1 MNQRLLPLAL
11 CCALSLS
18 ACGGGGGSPGNTNA
32 GTPTPAPV
40 STLSTITA
48 ANATDVA
55 AAAYAGTTAVSE
67 SSSALSTILTGVS
80 VGGANINVVTPALGL
95 IRGAYPRA
103 KAQLLTGVTM
113 TDACSGGGSVTLEAN
128 LRNEQMASNG
138 DTITLTANN
147 CIEDGETMNG
157 KLSTTLS
164 NVTGDVFNSWNWAAT
179 MDTTFTNF
187 AVTSAGETV
196 SVNGDMKIALTQ
208 TNSTTSTLILSGK
221 TLSTAVLRNGVTLAT
236 VTLADYSMNGSTR
249 GTTITSA
256 ASFAMSGS
264 ASDLGQFSYTVKNL
278 QPFVSTGGAM
288 PASGSLIVN
297 GNTSSVTLSVASA
310 SGVRLDFSARGDG
323 AIAQTNTLSWMEFMA
338 AF

>member
-1 MNQRLLPLAL
+1 MNQRLIPLAL

-18 ACGGGGGSPGNTNA
+18 ACGGGGGSPGNTNNPGA
-32 GTPTPAPV
+32 PAPV

-48 ANATDVA
+48 TNATDIA

-67 SSSALSTILTGVS
+67 SSSALSSILTGVS
-80 VGGANINVVTPALGL
+80 VGGANIGVVTPALRL
-95 IRGAYPRA
+95 IRNAYPRA

-113 TDACSGGGSVTLEAN
+113 TEACSGGGSLTIEAN

-138 DTITLTANN
+138 DTITMTANN
-147 CIEDGETMNG
+147 CVEDGDTANG

-164 NVTGDVFNSWNWAAT
+164 NVSGDVFNSWNWAAT
-179 MDTTFTNF
+179 MDTTLTDF
-187 AVTSAGETV
+187 AITSSGETV

-208 TNSTTSTLILSGK
+208 TNSTTSALVLSGK
-221 TLSTAVLRNGVTLAT
+221 ALRTTVKRNGVTVDT
-236 VTLADYSMNGSTR
+236 FTLADYSMTGSTR
-249 GTTITSA
+249 GTTVTSA

-264 ASDLGQFSYTVKNL
+264 ASGLGQFSFTVKNL

-288 PASGSLIVN
+288 PTSGSLVVN
-297 GNTSSVTLSVASA
+297 GAASSVTLTVAST
-310 SGVRLDFSARGDG
+310 SGVRLDVSAKGDG
-323 AIAQTNTLSWMEFMA
+323 AIAQTNTLSWMAFLA